1 MKNIAIVGCGYIG
14 SAAAAIWSKQGRHVT
29 ATTRSPERL
38 DDLAK
43 VSQKSLILRGN
54 DKDEFVPLIANNEVI
69 LITIAAD
76 SSEHYES
83 AYLNTA
89 KIFRHLALGMNM
101 PRILIYTGSTSVYG
115 DHHGLWVDETSELR
129 PVTAAAKILADAE
142 KTYLSLDQLG
152 WSVCVLRFAEI
163 YGPGRELSKRIKQF
177 KDQILPGSG
186 DHYTNMVHKE
196 DCAASIEYALS
207 HNLEGIFN
215 IADDDHPPRRELY
228 DLVARKFHLPPV
240 KWDPALSS
248 LHSGNKRV
256 SNHKI
261 KSEGFALF
269 HPKRILD

>member
-1 MKNIAIVGCGYIG
+1 MKNIAIIGCGYIG

-29 ATTRSPERL
+29 ATTRSHERL
-38 DDLAK
+38 DELAK
-43 VSQKSLILRGN
+43 IAQKSLILRGN
-54 DKDEFVPLIANNEVI
+54 DEDEFVPLIANNEVI
-69 LITIAAD
+69 LVTIAAD

-89 KIFRHLALGMNM
+89 KIFRHLALEMNM
-101 PRILIYTGSTSVYG
+101 PRILIYTGSSSVYG

-129 PVTAAAKILADAE
+129 PLTSAAKILADAE

-163 YGPGRELSKRIKQF
+163 YGPGRELSKRIKQM
-177 KDQILPGSG
+177 KGQVLPGSG

-196 DCAASIEYALS
+196 DCAGSIDYALS
-207 HNLEGIFN
+207 HKLEGIFN

-228 DLVARKFHLPPV
+228 DSVARKFHLPPV
-240 KWDPALSS
+240 KWDPALTS

-261 KSEGFALF
+261 KAEGFALA
-269 HPKRILD
+269 HPKRLLD